1 MSRPVVLSLLA
12 LAVLGGGVAYS
23 RIDGSPLKDMAKS
36 MLAVGDLVKNDA
48 SEKAKASLPSAP
60 QPAQATKGPPPAPV
74 LVSEVEI
81 RNVPVVL
88 SGIGSV
94 QPRATVSVKSRLDG
108 QIVETHVKEG
118 QDVKKNDLL
127 FRIDPRP
134 YEAAL
139 RVAEAALLRDQ
150 ANYQKAQAD
159 MARIGDLAGK
169 GFSPQSKLEET
180 KAAMNALAATIKS
193 DEAAIELAKLNLEYT
208 YIRSPINGKVGNILL
223 AGGNMV
229 KANDTQAMIV
239 ITEMD
244 PIYVAFALP
253 EQYLNEIKSRLAQG
267 KIRVEVSPPEGTSVT
282 EPVKGELFFVNN
294 VVDMTTGTI
303 QLMATFANPKQLLTP
318 GQYVTARLTLG
329 ELVNTVVVPAKT
341 VQVGAKGN
349 YVYVVKPDKTVEV
362 RAVKPG
368 PMFDDRVV
376 VLDGL
381 KKGETVVT
389 DGQLRL
395 FPGARI
401 APKDEKSL
409 TTKPKAQS

>member
-1 MSRPVVLSLLA
+1 MSRPVVLSLIV

-23 RIDGSPLKDMAKS
+23 RLDGSPLKDVAKA
-36 MLAVGDLVKNDA
+36 MLTVGDLVKSDA
-48 SEKAKASLPSAP
+48 SDKANAALPSAP
-60 QPAQATKGPPPAPV
+60 PKATATKGPPPAPV
-74 LVSEVEI
+74 LITEVEI
-81 RNVPVVL
+81 RTVPVVL
-88 SGIGSV
+88 NGIGSV
-94 QPRATVSVKSRLDG
+94 LPRSTVSVKSRLDG
-108 QIVETHVKEG
+108 QIVEAPVKEG
-118 QDVKKNDLL
+118 QNVKKGDLL

-150 ANYQKAQAD
+150 ANYQKAQSD

-180 KAAMNALAATIKS
+180 KAAMNALAATMKS
-193 DEAAIELAKLNLEYT
+193 DEAAIELARLNLEYT
-208 YIRSPINGKVGNILL
+208 YIRSPIEGRVGNILL
-223 AGGNMV
+223 ASGNMV

-253 EQYLNEIKSRLAQG
+253 EQYLSEIKARLAQG
-267 KIRVEVSPPEGTSVT
+267 KTHVEVAPPESKS
-282 EPVKGELFFVNN
+282 EPAKGELFFVNN

-303 QLMATFANPKQLLTP
+303 QLMATFANPKQTLTP

-329 ELVNTVVVPAKT
+329 AIEDAVVVPSRT
-341 VQVGAKGN
+341 IQVGAKGS
-349 YVYVVKPDKTVEV
+349 YVFVVKPDKTVEV

-368 PMFDDRVV
+368 PTFEGRVV
-376 VLDGL
+376 VLEGL

-401 APKDEKSL
+401 APKDEKSPA
-409 TTKPKAQS
+409 TKPKAQS

>member
-1 MSRPVVLSLLA
+1 MSRPVVISLIV
-12 LAVLGGGVAYS
+12 LAVLGGGVGYS
-23 RIDGSPLKDMAKS
+23 RLDGSPLKDVAKT
-36 MLAVGDLVKNDA
+36 MLTVGDLVKSDA
-48 SEKAKASLPSAP
+48 SDRAKAALPAAP
-60 QPAQATKGPPPAPV
+60 QKATATKGPPPAPV
-74 LVSEVEI
+74 LIREVEI

-94 QPRATVSVKSRLDG
+94 QPRATVVVKSRLDG
-108 QIVETHVKEG
+108 QIVEAPVKEG
-118 QDVKKNDLL
+118 QNVKKGDLL

-150 ANYQKAQAD
+150 ANYKKSQAD
-159 MARIGDLAGK
+159 MARVGDLAGK
-169 GFSPQSKLEET
+169 GFSSQAKLEET
-180 KAAMNALAATIKS
+180 RAAMNALAATIKS

-208 YIRSPINGKVGNILL
+208 YIRSPIDGKVGNILL

-253 EQYLNEIKSRLAQG
+253 EQYLNEIKARLAQG
-267 KIRVEVSPPEGTSVT
+267 KIRVDVSPPEQTS

-303 QLMATFANPKQLLTP
+303 QLMATFANSKQLLTP
-318 GQYVTARLTLG
+318 GQYVTTRLTLG
-329 ELVNTVVVPAKT
+329 VIENAVVVPAKT
-341 VQVGAKGN
+341 VQVGAKGS

-368 PMFDDRVV
+368 QTFEDRVV

-381 KKGETVVT
+381 RKGETVVT

-401 APKDEKSL
+401 APKDEKTL

>member
-1 MSRPVVLSLLA
+1 MSRAVVLCLIV
-12 LAVLGGGVAYS
+12 LAVLGGGVVYS
-23 RIDGSPLKDMAKS
+23 RLDGSPMKDMAKA
-36 MLAVGDLVKNDA
+36 MLTVGDLVKSDA
-48 SEKAKASLPSAP
+48 SDKAKAVLPPAP
-60 QPAQATKGPPPAPV
+60 PKATATKGPPPAPV
-74 LVSEVEI
+74 LISEVEI
-81 RNVPVVL
+81 RNVPVIL
-88 SGIGSV
+88 TGIGSV
-94 QPRATVSVKSRLDG
+94 QPRATVAVKSRLDG
-108 QIVETHVKEG
+108 QIVEAPVKEG
-118 QDVKKNDLL
+118 QNVKKGDLL

-150 ANYQKAQAD
+150 ANYKKAQAD

-169 GFSPQSKLEET
+169 GFSPQAKLEET

-208 YIRSPINGKVGNILL
+208 YIRSPIDGKVGNILL

-253 EQYLNEIKSRLAQG
+253 EQYLNEIKARLAQS
-267 KIRVEVSPPEGTSVT
+267 KIPVEVSPPERTA

-318 GQYVTARLTLG
+318 GQYVTARLTLRVI
-329 ELVNTVVVPAKT
+329 ENAVVVPAKT
-341 VQVGAKGN
+341 VQVGARGS

-362 RAVKPG
+362 RAVKIG
-368 PMFDDRVV
+368 PAFEDRAVI
-376 VLDGL
+376 LDGL

-401 APKDEKSL
+401 APKDEKTL
-409 TTKPKAQS
+409 ATKPKAQS

>member
-1 MSRPVVLSLLA
+1 MSRPVVLSLLVLAA
-12 LAVLGGGVAYS
+12 LAGGVGYS
-23 RIDGSPLKDMAKS
+23 RLDGSPLKDVAKS
-36 MLAVGDLVKNDA
+36 MLTVGDTVKNDA
-48 SEKAKASLPSAP
+48 SDKAKAMVPAAP
-60 QPAQATKGPPPAPV
+60 QQQANTKGPPPAPV
-74 LVSEVEI
+74 LISEVEI
-81 RNVPVVL
+81 RTVPVVL

-108 QIVETHVKEG
+108 QIVEAPVKEG
-118 QDVKKNDLL
+118 QDVKKGDLL

-139 RVAEAALLRDQ
+139 RVAEASLLRDQ

-159 MARIGDLAGK
+159 MARIVDLAGK

-180 KAAMNALAATIKS
+180 KAAMNALAATIKA
-193 DEAAIELAKLNLEYT
+193 DEAAIEIAKLNLEYT
-208 YIRSPINGKVGNILL
+208 YIRAPIDGKAGNILM

-229 KANDTQAMIV
+229 KANDIQAMLV

-253 EQYLNEIKSRLAQG
+253 EQYLNEIKARLAQG
-267 KIRVEVSPPEGTSVT
+267 KVRVEVSPPEQTV
-282 EPVKGELFFVNN
+282 EPVKGDLFFVNN

-303 QLMATFANPKQLLTP
+303 QLMATFANPKQMLTP

-329 ELVNTVVVPAKT
+329 EIQNAVVVPAKT
-341 VQVGAKGN
+341 IQVGAKGS
-349 YVYVVKPDKTVEV
+349 YVFVVKPDKTVEV

-368 PMFDDRVV
+368 QTFDDRIV

-395 FPGARI
+395 FPGARV

-409 TTKPKAQS
+409 ATKPKAQS